1 MGVGFSS
8 RYIHLQ
14 QSLLEIGN
22 EQVPEPHERHV
33 AHHFHRVAVCHVPH
47 PQWHPVCG
55 VIQLNFFPIGIELA
69 DGLVVGN
76 GDAPIAWIVADAA

>member
-22 EQVPEPHERHV
+22 EQVSEPHEPHV
-33 AHHFHRVAVCHVPH
+33 AHHLHRVAVGHVPH
-47 PQWHPVCG
+47 PQRHPVCG
-55 VIQLNFFPIGIELA
+55 VVQLNFFPIGIELA
-69 DGLVVGN
+69 DGLVVGY